1 MRNLNLFGRAFFVIS
16 DPGGAKPI
24 LAFILKNKNK
34 FTEFYILSDK
44 LHSFYQDFD
53 LPIHLKNKICK
64 NDLLQFSP
72 DFIITATSHKSNIEI
87 HALYLAKK
95 IKLKSYV
102 YIDHSTY
109 ILERFLFR
117 KKYVFPD
124 YILACDKYVK
134 NELIFQGFNTKNII
148 ILNNPYLLWL
158 AKWTPSISKEK
169 FFEKFGLDLTK
180 KTLLYLPDP
189 LSNKSDAL
197 NQFGYDEIIATK
209 ELNILFKKLKSN
221 YNILLKPHPNQN
233 LIKFN
238 SIKNKQFI
246 VLDTNSD
253 INSFFYYS
261 DYIIGFFSNS
271 LIEALIFKKK
281 VFRYQPINT
290 IYDPLKNRN
299 IGTVSNINTLL
310 KYLS

>member
-1 MRNLNLFGRAFFVIS
+1 LRNLNLFGRAFFVIS

-169 FFEKFGLDLTK
+169 LFEKFGLDLTK

-261 DYIIGFFSNS
+261 DYIIGFFSSS

>member
-134 NELIFQGFNTKNII
+134 NELIFQGFNTKNIV